1 MNIKT
6 NCTDRKAMAHAL
18 AAHLGTTAEYLRT
31 PTYAFRVGSLQ
42 VERDG
47 SITGERADLEAAAGW
62 LMENG
67 YIQEPIPAE
76 EASEAEQPTA
86 EEPAEEEP
94 AEEEPAGEQPVE
106 EPETAAE
113 PDADS
118 NTPDDAP
125 ITHTS
130 VSMPLT
136 EFTPHTLIN
145 LVRMLYSRQCLIR
158 EMIRSEDIVIAPEV
172 ITTLQSDALTEMPI
186 LERVLRESI
195 EHGFIK
201 GVDLEDD
208 RIGLVFPATP
218 DDPTR
223 WQHYAKL
230 LMAIADKAKA
240 ATRVNTALIE
250 PVDTEMKYCCRA
262 FLLQLGLG
270 GAQHKELRGVL
281 LNHLHGFAAFRTAE
295 KMDAHKQK
303 YAELRRQTREQNS
316 EAHEEGD
323 AE

>member
-47 SITGERADLEAAAGW
+47 SITGERADLEAAAAW
-62 LMENG
+62 LQENG

-76 EASEAEQPTA
+76 EASEAEQPA
-86 EEPAEEEP
+86 AEEP

-118 NTPDDAP
+118 NAPDDAP

-158 EMIRSEDIVIAPEV
+158 EMIDVSFLGRVPRSI
-172 ITTLQSDALTEMPI
+172 
-186 LERVLRESI
+186 
-195 EHGFIK
+195 
-201 GVDLEDD
+201 
-208 RIGLVFPATP
+208 
-218 DDPTR
+218 
-223 WQHYAKL
+223 
-230 LMAIADKAKA
+230 
-240 ATRVNTALIE
+240 
-250 PVDTEMKYCCRA
+250 
-262 FLLQLGLG
+262 
-270 GAQHKELRGVL
+270 
-281 LNHLHGFAAFRTAE
+281 
-295 KMDAHKQK
+295 
-303 YAELRRQTREQNS
+303 
-316 EAHEEGD
+316 
-323 AE
+323 

>member
-1 MNIKT
+1 
-6 NCTDRKAMAHAL
+6 
-18 AAHLGTTAEYLRT
+18 
-31 PTYAFRVGSLQ
+31 
-42 VERDG
+42 
-47 SITGERADLEAAAGW
+47 
-62 LMENG
+62 
-67 YIQEPIPAE
+67 
-76 EASEAEQPTA
+76 
-86 EEPAEEEP
+86 
-94 AEEEPAGEQPVE
+94 
-106 EPETAAE
+106 
-113 PDADS
+113 
-118 NTPDDAP
+118 
-125 ITHTS
+125 
-130 VSMPLT
+130 MPLT

-250 PVDTEMKYCCRA
+250 PADTEMKYFCRA

-270 GAQHKELRGVL
+270 G
-281 LNHLHGFAAFRTAE
+281 RTAQG
-295 KMDAHKQK
+295 AARCP
-303 YAELRRQTREQNS
+303 AEPSAWLCGLPHSRENGR
-316 EAHEEGD
+316 A
-323 AE
+323 